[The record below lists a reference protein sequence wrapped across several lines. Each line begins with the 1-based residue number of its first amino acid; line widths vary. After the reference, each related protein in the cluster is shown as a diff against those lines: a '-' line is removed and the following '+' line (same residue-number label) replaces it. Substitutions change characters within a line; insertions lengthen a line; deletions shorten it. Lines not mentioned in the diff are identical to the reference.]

1 MIPKIIHYCWF
12 GRGKKPRLSQKCI
25 ESWKKHCPDYEII
38 EWNEDNFDVNMNP
51 YTQKCYNEKKYVF
64 LSDYVRLWVIKH
76 HGGIYLYTDVE
87 TIKSFDP
94 LLSNSSFFGFE
105 NHQYVN
111 TGQGFGAEKFN
122 LLVSEM
128 LRQYDTL
135 LAGESDYVGCPIL
148 NTTALL
154 NFGLIQ
160 NGQKQNLDFG
170 FVFPAD
176 YFNPYDDSTGRLRK
190 TKNTYSIHW
199 FAKSALSKEQKI
211 RSILT
216 RPFHRF
222 FGNDCFKFLR

>member
-1 MIPKIIHYCWF
+1 LPE
-12 GRGKKPRLSQKCI
+12 LALKCI
-25 ESWKKHCPDYEII
+25 ESWKKYCPDYEII
-38 EWNEDNFDVNMNP
+38 EWNEKNFDVNMNP
-51 YTQKCYNEKKYVF
+51 YTQKCYNEKKYAF
-64 LSDYVRLWVIKH
+64 LSDYVRLWAIKH
-76 HGGIYLYTDVE
+76 HGGIYLDTDVE

-111 TGQGFGAEKFN
+111 TGQGFGAEKYN
-122 LLVSEM
+122 PLVTEM

-135 LAGESDYVGCPIL
+135 LTGESDYVGCPIL

-176 YFNPYDDSTGRLRK
+176 YFNPYDDSTGKINK
-190 TKNTYSIHW
+190 TNNTFSIHW
-199 FAKSALSKEQKI
+199 YSKSWLPNKTKLIS
-211 RSILT
+211 SIT
-216 RPFHRF
+216 RIFHRI
-222 FGNDCFKFLR
+222 FGVNCFKPFKKFIRR